1 MELNLKR
8 PLAFFDLETTGL
20 NVAKDRIIEICILK
34 VNQNGTIESKTW
46 VVNPEYPISSEAT
59 KVHGYKFE
67 DLLDKPN
74 FKSVAKD
81 ISRYLDNCDLAGYNA
96 LKFDIPLLVE
106 EFLRADIDFEVKNR
120 SMIDVQNIFM
130 KMEQRTLK
138 AAYQFYCNKD
148 LTDAHS
154 AEADTKAT
162 YEVLKA
168 QIERYEKTEYTNF
181 EGETSFPVKN
191 DVPALHD
198 FSEHNRNADLMGQII
213 FNKEG
218 KETFNFGKYKGNT
231 VEDIFIKDPSYYA
244 WIMNADFP
252 QYTKK
257 LVTKIKLGMK

>member
-20 NVAKDRIIEICILK
+20 NVAKDRIIEISILK
-34 VNQNGTIESKTW
+34 VNQNGTTDSKTW
-46 VVNPEYPISSEAT
+46 ILNPEYAITAEAT
-59 KVHGYKFE
+59 IVHGYSNE
-67 DLLDKPN
+67 DLLDKPT

-81 ISRYLDNCDLAGYNA
+81 ISRFLDHCDLAGFNA

-106 EFLRADIDFEVKNR
+106 EFIRADVDFDIKNR

-130 KMEQRTLK
+130 RMEQRTLK
-138 AAYQFYCNKD
+138 AAYRFYCNKD

-154 AEADTKAT
+154 AEADTQAT

-168 QIERYEKTEYTNF
+168 QIEKYENTEYT
-181 EGETSFPVKN
+181 ELDDQTSFPVKN
-191 DVPALHD
+191 NVLALHE
-198 FSEHNRNADLMGQII
+198 FSSHHRNADLMGQLIY
-213 FNKEG
+213 NEDG

-231 VEDIFIKDPSYYA
+231 VEEIFKKDPSYYA